1 VPVSAEGKAR
11 LQAQVKRGC
20 RNRAVG
26 HPRHTWTLLFLS
38 CLAVNAFA
46 MPVALYA
53 DNNNDESPG
62 YVFDL
67 AVPESEVISIVK
79 EVANDPILHGTYVY
93 EREKTLTGA
102 LPADSSSAF
111 APWQGPG
118 RAFYKIRTDAL
129 APRHFKNSSDLGT
142 ITVRYVVIPE
152 STTHTR
158 VQIDAVFVEDG
169 QRKVHVSDGSVETA
183 EFGAIQAVVEKYH
196 RDQQETADAEK
207 ERHDEVTK
215 AILARQR
222 QQEAANLAA
231 AENSVQNLE
240 TRLHD
245 LQHDLEL
252 QVKAGG
258 ADLKSSP
265 FHGAANLKSL
275 PAGTQVLIE
284 IITPYWYG
292 VETPNGQRGW
302 LRHDTVEPLP

>member
-1 VPVSAEGKAR
+1 VAISAGRKAR

-20 RNRAVG
+20 RDQAVG
-26 HPRHTWTLLFLS
+26 HRNHTWTLVLLS
-38 CLAVNAFA
+38 FLAVNAFTMA
-46 MPVALYA
+46 VALRA
-53 DNNNDESPG
+53 DDESPG

-67 AVPESEVISIVK
+67 AAPEPEAIGIVK
-79 EVANDPILHGTYVY
+79 DVANDPILHGTYVY

-118 RAFYKIRTDAL
+118 RVFYKIRTDAL

-152 STTHTR
+152 SATHTR
-158 VQIDAVFVEDG
+158 VRIDAIFVEEG
-169 QRKVHVSDGSVETA
+169 RRKVHISDGSVETA
-183 EFGAIQAVVEKYH
+183 EYGAIQAAVEKYH
-196 RDQQETADAEK
+196 RDQQEAAEADK
-207 ERHDEVTK
+207 ERQDEVTK
-215 AILARQR
+215 AILTRQR
-222 QQEAANLAA
+222 QQEAANLEA
-231 AENSVQNLE
+231 AEDSVRNLE

-245 LQHDLEL
+245 LQHDLER

-275 PAGTQVLIE
+275 PAGTQVLIQ

-292 VETPNGQRGW
+292 VETPEGQHGW

>member
-20 RNRAVG
+20 RDRAVG
-26 HPRHTWTLLFLS
+26 HHNHTWTLLLLS
-38 CLAVNAFA
+38 FLAVNAFTMA
-46 MPVALYA
+46 VALHA
-53 DNNNDESPG
+53 DNKDESPG

-67 AVPESEVISIVK
+67 AATESEVTSIVK
-79 EVANDPILHGTYVY
+79 DLASDSVLRGTYVY
-93 EREKTLTGA
+93 EKEKTLTGA

-118 RAFYKIRTDAL
+118 RVFYKIRTAAL
-129 APRHFKNSSDLGT
+129 SPRHFRDSDDIGT

-152 STTHTR
+152 SATHTR
-158 VQIDAVFVEDG
+158 LRIDAVFVEDSR
-169 QRKVHVSDGSVETA
+169 RKAHVSDGSVETA
-183 EFGAIQAVVEKYH
+183 EFGAIQAEVEKYR
-196 RDQQETADAEK
+196 RDQQEAADAEK
-207 ERHDEVTK
+207 ERQDEVTK
-215 AILARQR
+215 GILERQR
-222 QQEAANLAA
+222 QQEAANLEA
-231 AENSVQNLE
+231 AEDSVRNLGM
-240 TRLHD
+240 RLHD

-258 ADLKSSP
+258 ADLKSAP

-292 VETPNGQRGW
+292 VETPEGQHGW
-302 LRHDTVEPLP
+302 MRHDTVEPLP